1 MAFIDDA
8 TENLTPAE
16 LYNMQDL
23 SALVAAFESTP
34 DQDKVLAYLKA
45 KVYTAVA
52 TRERTKQLAFLT
64 TKAFS
69 AEDVLRTAGYSR
81 KEIMQAVEAIFPKG
95 SASISEPIATYP
107 SANGPMHY
115 KDGERLSKELKKAIA
130 AGGFEGFVANLT
142 DFGKE
147 HLAITKVITKGPNAG
162 TAVYQNLIDI
172 SKRLKF
178 REEDEV
184 GKAAIRGVIGHA
196 GFPSPSGDA
205 ILRRQIEE
213 PKSI

>member
-81 KEIMQAVEAIFPKG
+81 KEIMQAVEAIFPKE
-95 SASISEPIATYP
+95 SASISEPIATYA
-107 SANGPMHY
+107 SSTGVMHY
-115 KDGERLSKELKKAIA
+115 KDGERMSKELKQAVA
-130 AGGFEGFVANLT
+130 NGGVKTFAANLT
-142 DFGKE
+142 DFGKTY
-147 HLAITKVITKGPNAG
+147 LAETKVLAKGANAG
-162 TAVYQNLIDI
+162 STVYPNVL
-172 SKRLKF
+172 STCKRL
-178 REEDEV
+178 
-184 GKAAIRGVIGHA
+184 
-196 GFPSPSGDA
+196 GFNVKDLVFEAS
-205 ILRRQIEE
+205 IE
-213 PKSI
+213 